1 MNKIILFLTACLCF
15 CSCNE
20 DYYINKAN
28 RYCELGEFEKAIEC
42 YDKVLELNPD
52 NYDMYIDKAITYSD
66 MKKEE
71 EAVKIY
77 SEAIKRFPERAYAYN
92 CRAESYMRLK
102 EYEKAL
108 EDYNST
114 LKIIVG
120 NGNELFR
127 LAGGVYNEFFHI
139 NNPDDNI
146 DPYTVYADRAVAY
159 YYLDSIKPAWID
171 LNYCISNSKY
181 LAQCYYWRAYVY
193 FMVDDTR
200 AACDDLKKAAS
211 LGYTQASIDYKKNCD
226 CDDN

>member
-171 LNYCISNSKY
+171 LNYCISRSKE
-181 LAQCYYWRAYVY
+181 LGQCYYWRAYVY
-193 FMVDDTR
+193 FRVNDIR
-200 AACDDLKKAAS
+200 AACDDLKKSAS
-211 LGYTQASIDYKKNCD
+211 LGYTQASLDYKKNCD
-226 CDDN
+226 CDNN

>member
-15 CSCNE
+15 CGCDE

-28 RYCELGEFEKAIEC
+28 RYRKLGEF
-42 YDKVLELNPD
+42 
-52 NYDMYIDKAITYSD
+52 DKAIKYYDKSIELNSD
-66 MKKEE
+66 NYKVYIFKGSICLKMEKNE
-71 EAVKIY
+71 EAVKTF
-77 SEAIKRFPERAYAYN
+77 SEAIKRFPGMAYAYGG
-92 CRAESYMRLK
+92 RAQSYMGLEK
-102 EYEKAL
+102 YEKAL
-108 EDYNST
+108 EDYNSA
-114 LKIIVG
+114 LKIVAERENDLI
-120 NGNELFR
+120 R
-127 LAGGVYNEFFHI
+127 LGGASLT
-139 NNPDDNI
+139 DDNV
-146 DPYTVYADRAVAY
+146 DPYAIYADRAVAY